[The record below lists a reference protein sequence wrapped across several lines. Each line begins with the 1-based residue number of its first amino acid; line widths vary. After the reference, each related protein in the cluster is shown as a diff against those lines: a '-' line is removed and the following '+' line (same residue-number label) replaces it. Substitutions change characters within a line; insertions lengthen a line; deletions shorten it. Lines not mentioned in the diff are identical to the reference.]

1 MLCLDLISSWEISC
15 KVVTFNF
22 NGEVLE
28 YDALLGSER
37 NLSILCNNLD
47 EQPHADFC
55 VGVHMILN
63 STIVVS

>member
-1 MLCLDLISSWEISC
+1 MLCPDLISSWEISS

-22 NGEVLE
+22 NGKALE

-47 EQPHADFC
+47 EQPHADFS
-55 VGVHMILN
+55 VGVHMILD